1 MAAPRLQCRVHYKK
15 KSGQL
20 YFGPKEFSWTQD
32 GKTDPE
38 LRVPYPTVKGQAQ
51 NKSEKVILKVTQ
63 SAPNGQ
69 PEVNYIFTFLA
80 PDALEDREKVKAV
93 LMDVMSEN
101 AKAASASAVAS
112 ANTAEEFQIRQDIL
126 NQFPDLRA
134 LHGQLVVTG
143 IVSED
148 DFWASRQAAW
158 MLVRTMGRWT
168 CHPENG
174 LSLPRQSCIARRALG
189 LSLDLIVRLM
199 LRRQPGSKVATELPA
214 HGRGFDIGMHVAY
227 VPFPY
232 ALCLY
237 PPVSQHFLEYQ
248 KFQKHQRKG
257 PSGSIVD
264 VRPTDSEG
272 VDMKFRFTDDVVAS
286 ILTQFPPVNRAY
298 EDNVPT
304 KITKQ
309 EFFRRFVESKY
320 YQRRGGAGAP
330 ASDQFFAQYENE
342 DDDDYAVHPA
352 KARYERN
359 NMLLDLGA
367 SHEVDTEVGNRPDTT
382 MRAGGVRASLPLI
395 RQFNRVSEGVLKSSL
410 NSTSAIDTTTAPSK
424 LAPETADT
432 LYRKVTELEDLRV
445 EQQSDAKALEIRD
458 VSTYYAAPQQQR
470 QRQLQTTPV
479 TAAATP
485 PLSQQTFRAAITT
498 WTCDLAQTRVDR
510 AHADAVLRN
519 LNTMTKKRKREFQ
532 RTAATTTPP
541 AQEKTSLLHLAA
553 TELLRTFWASRSQ
566 ADKGKQANIAA
577 ALDDV
582 LRKADALEH
591 EEGTGGAAAP
601 THALLLAMR
610 TAIARAA
617 GVSKHP

>member
-148 DFWASRQAAW
+148 DFWASR
-158 MLVRTMGRWT
+158 
-168 CHPENG
+168 
-174 LSLPRQSCIARRALG
+174 
-189 LSLDLIVRLM
+189 
-199 LRRQPGSKVATELPA
+199 
-214 HGRGFDIGMHVAY
+214 
-227 VPFPY
+227 
-232 ALCLY
+232 
-237 PPVSQHFLEYQ
+237 QHFLEYQ

-410 NSTSAIDTTTAPSK
+410 NTTSAIDTTTAPSK

-479 TAAATP
+479 TAAANP

-541 AQEKTSLLHLAA
+541 AQEKASLLHLAA